1 MLKAH
6 ITIILCLFCLASLPS
21 CSLFRSFSEWS
32 YKVGDKIGGEDAC
45 RGRAFCFSK
54 QDSVPVNSNNAGG
67 KPINNIS
74 NINSINNINNTN
86 GFNESSSFYP
96 ANNMMDNRGNMRNMD
111 AIGGMG
117 MGGNNIGRVGEV
129 NRADR
134 TDRING
140 IDRIDGLVEG
150 QDQNEPSAEDI
161 LLQLKSMRDGGNPI
175 NDGANYGGSS
185 SNFNNATGGYRS
197 NDGNAMR
204 GGYQDYQNNYNYPA
218 DQQSNQQLKPWEENP
233 AWKNEMPPDP
243 SLERIKKE
251 IGW

>member
-6 ITIILCLFCLASLPS
+6 ITIIFCLFCLASLPS

-67 KPINNIS
+67 KQINNIS
-74 NINSINNINNTN
+74 NINNTNNTN
-86 GFNESSSFYP
+86 GFNDSSSFYP
-96 ANNMMDNRGNMRNMD
+96 ANNMMDNRGDMRNM
-111 AIGGMG
+111 GGMG
-117 MGGNNIGRVGEV
+117 MGGNNIDGR
-129 NRADR
+129 A
-134 TDRING
+134 
-140 IDRIDGLVEG
+140 EG
-150 QDQNEPSAEDI
+150 QDPNEPSAEDI

-185 SNFNNATGGYRS
+185 SNFNNATGGYRN
-197 NDGNAMR
+197 NDGNAMG
-204 GGYQDYQNNYNYPA
+204 GGYQNYQNNYNYPA
-218 DQQSNQQLKPWEENP
+218 DQQLNQQLKPWEENP

>member
-6 ITIILCLFCLASLPS
+6 ITIIFCLFCLASLPS

-32 YKVGDKIGGEDAC
+32 YKIGDKIGGEDAC

-86 GFNESSSFYP
+86 GFNKSSSFYP

-111 AIGGMG
+111 AMGGMG
-117 MGGNNIGRVGEV
+117 MGGNNIDVR
-129 NRADR
+129 
-134 TDRING
+134 
-140 IDRIDGLVEG
+140 VEG

-161 LLQLKSMRDGGNPI
+161 LLQLKSMRDGGTPI
-175 NDGANYGGSS
+175 NDGANYGGSV

-197 NDGNAMR
+197 NDGNAMG
-204 GGYQDYQNNYNYPA
+204 GGYQNYQNNYNYPA

-243 SLERIKKE
+243 SLERIKRE